1 MCVINRIGRLSA
13 GLMTYL
19 LVSHGTPGAI
29 AAEQVA
35 LQQCR
40 QGECLHHLLVIPEWW
55 ADMTGDDWLNSGA
68 SRNRYRE
75 YIEQQLHAE
84 AEQVFA
90 RVQNQCESR
99 GINYSSLCVVG
110 NTPKVLEKYVY
121 NESYVKVFVGSRRPS
136 HCEGVNDRGISN
148 KLIKNAA
155 AKLVIIDHPYAS
167 CIT

>member
-1 MCVINRIGRLSA
+1 MN
-13 GLMTYL
+13 YL
-19 LVSHGTPGAI
+19 LASHGTPGAI
-29 AAEQVA
+29 AAEQAA

-40 QGECLHHLLVIPEWW
+40 KGESLHHLLVIPEWW

-75 YIEQQLHAE
+75 YVEQQLHTE
-84 AEQVFA
+84 AEQVFV
-90 RVQNQCESR
+90 RVQNQCASR
-99 GINYSSLCVVG
+99 GINYSLLHIVG
-110 NTPKVLEKYVY
+110 NTSKVLERCVSS
-121 NESYVKVFVGSRRPS
+121 ESYVKVFVGSRRPS